1 MIRMK
6 VVFFLFLLLSALVAT
21 PARAFIALC
30 YHDVQDVVDDPDGMA
45 VSRDHLVAQFS
56 WLRENGYRP
65 VSIDDLL
72 AAQRGERALPDKAVL
87 LTFDDGYASFY
98 TKVFPLLKAFDY
110 PAVLALVGSWLEVP
124 VGAQVAYGDTL
135 VPRERFMSWEQIR
148 EVAASGL
155 VEIASHSFDLHR
167 GVPANPQGN
176 TQPAM
181 TTRIYD
187 AASGSYETDDAYS
200 QRLRA
205 DFAQNAALLKER
217 LGQAP
222 RVMVWPYGEYNRR
235 AQELAAQVGMPIS
248 LTLDVGENDPRE
260 LGAVRRVLILDNPPL
275 ADFVWQMHNPQWQ
288 RPRPIRVVHV
298 DLDYV
303 YDPDPAQQETNL
315 GLLLERIQKLGVNT
329 VYLQAFADP
338 DGDGVADA
346 LYFPNRHLPLRADL
360 FNRVAWQLR
369 VRTGVQVYAWMPVLA
384 FTLGDEADLVLAWS
398 EDGTSAPDS
407 RQYRRLSPFS
417 PRARQLAAELYE
429 DLAKHAAFAGV
440 LFHDDALLSDF
451 EDANPAALAAYAA
464 AGLPDDIAALRA
476 DAGHQRPWTQL
487 KVEALHDF
495 TAHLA
500 ERVRYWR
507 PAVKTARNLFAR
519 PVLERASEAWFA
531 QSLPRFLERY
541 DYTAVMAMPYMEEA
555 EDPDAWLKAI
565 VQRVAEVPG
574 GLDKTVFELQSVDW
588 RRDNAPIPGS
598 VLARQMRLLA
608 RAGARHYGYYPDN
621 FFHNQPRAED
631 LMPVMSLRTYP
642 YLP

>member
-1 MIRMK
+1 
-6 VVFFLFLLLSALVAT
+6 
-21 PARAFIALC
+21 
-30 YHDVQDVVDDPDGMA
+30 
-45 VSRDHLVAQFS
+45 
-56 WLRENGYRP
+56 
-65 VSIDDLL
+65 
-72 AAQRGERALPDKAVL
+72 
-87 LTFDDGYASFY
+87 
-98 TKVFPLLKAFDY
+98 
-110 PAVLALVGSWLEVP
+110 
-124 VGAQVAYGDTL
+124 
-135 VPRERFMSWEQIR
+135 
-148 EVAASGL
+148 
-155 VEIASHSFDLHR
+155 
-167 GVPANPQGN
+167 
-176 TQPAM
+176 
-181 TTRIYD
+181 
-187 AASGSYETDDAYS
+187 
-200 QRLRA
+200 
-205 DFAQNAALLKER
+205 
-217 LGQAP
+217 
-222 RVMVWPYGEYNRR
+222 
-235 AQELAAQVGMPIS
+235 
-248 LTLDVGENDPRE
+248 
-260 LGAVRRVLILDNPPL
+260 
-275 ADFVWQMHNPQWQ
+275 
-288 RPRPIRVVHV
+288 
-298 DLDYV
+298 
-303 YDPDPAQQETNL
+303 
-315 GLLLERIQKLGVNT
+315 
-329 VYLQAFADP
+329 
-338 DGDGVADA
+338 
-346 LYFPNRHLPLRADL
+346 
-360 FNRVAWQLR
+360 VAWQLR

-476 DAGHQRPWTQL
+476 DANHQRPWTQL
-487 KVEALHDF
+487 KIEALHDF

-507 PAVKTARNLFAR
+507 PAIKTARNLFAR

-531 QSLPRFLERY
+531 QSLPAFLARY
-541 DYTAVMAMPYMEEA
+541 DYTAVMAMSYMEEA

-588 RRDNAPIPGS
+588 RRNNEPISGS